1 MLRSLPCS
9 RPVRAGYPRVVAT
22 RTARTRRGNLRAL
35 VDIWVDLFDEH
46 NLLTYASAIAMQAL
60 VAAVALVL
68 LVLGVLHAASEE
80 QIWTNHV
87 APAVQTKV
95 LEPVFAGINATVL
108 TIFSG
113 SSAGLIA
120 FASVLA
126 IWEVSGV
133 VRACMGALDQ
143 IYETQ
148 DDRPWWIRFPL
159 SWGLATALIAAFLGA
174 LGLGLIARTAV
185 HGSWGLPFAIF
196 RWVAAVLLLAA
207 AFELLVRFAPAE
219 ARPKKWVTAG
229 TTLVVVLWIVQSLI
243 FAWYVKSVANFRTP
257 VGTLA
262 MFFVLTSYVY
272 VGAIVLL
279 VAMELDEQLRRDVK
293 SRRRG
298 MIELVRGLF

>member
-1 MLRSLPCS
+1 M
-9 RPVRAGYPRVVAT
+9 
-22 RTARTRRGNLRAL
+22 RAL
-35 VDIWVDLFDEH
+35 VDIWVDLFNEH

-60 VAAVALVL
+60 VAGVALVL
-68 LVLGVLHAASEE
+68 LVLGVLHATSEE
-80 QIWTNHV
+80 EIWTNHF

-108 TIFSG
+108 TVFAG

-120 FASVLA
+120 FAAVLA

-174 LGLGLIARTAV
+174 LGLGVIARTSV
-185 HGSWGLPFAIF
+185 HGLPFAVL
-196 RWVAAVLLLAA
+196 RWVGAVLLLAA

-219 ARPKKWVTAG
+219 ARPKRWVTAG

-243 FAWYVKSVANFRTP
+243 FAWYVRSAANFRTP
-257 VGTLA
+257 VGSLA
-262 MFFVLTSYVY
+262 MFFVLTSYLY

-298 MIELVRGLF
+298 MIDLVRGLF